1 MTMKKK
7 LRLFFPVA
15 ALAGSVFL
23 FQACNSN
30 TGEANSNPKDSAEE
44 HNEAKFDKLGEKDAQ
59 ALVDAYSAGL
69 MEVNMADTAKVY
81 AKTTEAK
88 TLAGKI
94 AEGHTA
100 LNTQIRNL
108 AEKKQVTLP
117 PDISANDKEKI
128 SKMADH
134 DKKNLSFDKD
144 YAEDM
149 VSKHKDAIS
158 LYEKCA
164 NECTDQDI
172 RNWFASAVPELR
184 KHLDLAMNS
193 EEKLKA
199 IKK

>member
-1 MTMKKK
+1 MIMKKK

-15 ALAGSVFL
+15 AIAGSLFL
-23 FQACNSN
+23 FQACNN
-30 TGEANSNPKDSAEE
+30 NGQADSNPKDSAEE

-59 ALVDAYSAGL
+59 ALVDAYTAGL

-88 TLAGKI
+88 TLAGKM

-100 LNTQIRNL
+100 LNSQIRNL

-117 PDISANDKEKI
+117 PDISADEKAKI

-134 DKKNLSFDKD
+134 DKKSFDKD